1 MLSIIM
7 TLILTFIL
15 PGPAQAQSNKLSTK
29 LYESEPEV
37 KTEKF
42 TSKVKVIRD
51 DGDGVEV
58 FFISEKQKGAYV
70 LSRSAA
76 NYAEI
81 LKVLENSRKPKGP
94 PVSVTANGEK
104 HIKSVEKA
112 AAPEGGFKIP
122 DDPNEKWDF
131 GKVPD

>member
-7 TLILTFIL
+7 TLVLT
-15 PGPAQAQSNKLSTK
+15 GPVQAQSTKVSTK
-29 LYESEPEV
+29 LYESESES

-42 TSKVKVIRD
+42 TAKVKVIRD
-51 DGDGVEV
+51 DGEGVEV
-58 FFISEKQKGAYV
+58 FFTSEKQKGAYS

-76 NYAEI
+76 NYADT
-81 LKVLENSRKPKGP
+81 LKTLEKSRKPKGP
-94 PVSVTANGEK
+94 PVTITADGEK
-104 HIKSVEKA
+104 HIKTVEKA
-112 AAPEGGFKIP
+112 ATSEGGFKIP